1 MTTLA
6 KFVKDAKR
14 DLSRF
19 ERDWQ
24 RKHEED
30 PLLWPLEL
38 PDDDAG
44 RWWELFMVEPSDN
57 A

>member
-30 PLLWPLEL
+30 PLLWPHDYESE
-38 PDDDAG
+38 A
-44 RWWELFMVEPSDN
+44 
-57 A
+57 